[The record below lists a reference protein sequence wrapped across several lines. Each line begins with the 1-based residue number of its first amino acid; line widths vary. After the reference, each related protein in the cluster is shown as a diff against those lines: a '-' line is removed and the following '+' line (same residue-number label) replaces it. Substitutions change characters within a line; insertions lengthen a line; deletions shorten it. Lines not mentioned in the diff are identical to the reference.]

1 MAKKTNAARLLDA
14 HNIPYELIPYDAGEV
29 ELGAVHVAEQIGEP
43 IERVFK
49 TLVLRGDK
57 NGCFVCVVPGD
68 KEVDLKLA
76 AKVSGNKSQRFAR
89 THRLHPW
96 WLFAH
101 RHEKTFS
108 HLHTRHLPAVS
119 VHLRQCRYA
128 RFATAHCPRRLGA
141 GGRSRSLCVIL
152 IFFFADLT
160 KKV

>member
-76 AKVSGNKSQRFAR
+76 AKVSGNKSCSLIPVKDLLGLTGYIRGGCSPIGMKKHFPTYIHVTCRQFPFIYVSAGMRGLQLRIAPDDLVR
-89 THRLHPW
+89 AAEAEVCV
-96 WLFAH
+96 LF
-101 RHEKTFS
+101 
-108 HLHTRHLPAVS
+108 
-119 VHLRQCRYA
+119 
-128 RFATAHCPRRLGA
+128 
-141 GGRSRSLCVIL
+141 
-152 IFFFADLT
+152 
-160 KKV
+160 

>member
-14 HNIPYELIPYDAGEV
+14 HHIQYELIPYDAGEV

-76 AKVSGNKSQRFAR
+76 AKVSGNKSCSLIPIKDLLGLTGYIRGGCSPIGMKKHFPTYIHDTCRQFPFIYVSAGMRGLQLRIAPDDLVR
-89 THRLHPW
+89 AAEAEVCV
-96 WLFAH
+96 LF
-101 RHEKTFS
+101 
-108 HLHTRHLPAVS
+108 
-119 VHLRQCRYA
+119 
-128 RFATAHCPRRLGA
+128 
-141 GGRSRSLCVIL
+141 
-152 IFFFADLT
+152 
-160 KKV
+160 

>member
-68 KEVDLKLA
+68 KEIDLKLA
-76 AKVSGNKSQRFAR
+76 AKVSGNKSCALIPVKDLLGLTGYIRGGCSPVGMKKHFPTYIHDTCRQFPFIYVSAGMRGLQLRIAPDDLVR
-89 THRLHPW
+89 AAEAEVCV
-96 WLFAH
+96 LF
-101 RHEKTFS
+101 
-108 HLHTRHLPAVS
+108 
-119 VHLRQCRYA
+119 
-128 RFATAHCPRRLGA
+128 
-141 GGRSRSLCVIL
+141 
-152 IFFFADLT
+152 
-160 KKV
+160 

>member
-76 AKVSGNKSQRFAR
+76 TKVSANKSC
-89 THRLHPW
+89 
-96 WLFAH
+96 WLIPVKDLLELTGYIRGGCSPIGMKKHFPTYIH
-101 RHEKTFS
+101 DTCRQF
-108 HLHTRHLPAVS
+108 PFIYVS
-119 VHLRQCRYA
+119 AGMRGLQLRIAPDDLVRA
-128 RFATAHCPRRLGA
+128 AEAEV
-141 GGRSRSLCVIL
+141 CVL
-152 IFFFADLT
+152 F
-160 KKV
+160 

>member
-68 KEVDLKLA
+68 KEEVDLKLA
-76 AKVSGNKSQRFAR
+76 AKVSGNKSCALIPVKDLLGLTGYIRGGCSPIGMKKHFPTYIHDTCRQFPFIYVSAGMRGLQLRIAPDDLVR
-89 THRLHPW
+89 AAEAEVCV
-96 WLFAH
+96 LF
-101 RHEKTFS
+101 
-108 HLHTRHLPAVS
+108 
-119 VHLRQCRYA
+119 
-128 RFATAHCPRRLGA
+128 
-141 GGRSRSLCVIL
+141 
-152 IFFFADLT
+152 
-160 KKV
+160 

>member
-76 AKVSGNKSQRFAR
+76 AKVSGNKSCALIPVKDLLGLTGYIRGGCPPIGMKKHFPTYIHDTCRQFPFIYVSAGMRGLQLRIAPDDLVR
-89 THRLHPW
+89 AAEAEVCV
-96 WLFAH
+96 LF
-101 RHEKTFS
+101 
-108 HLHTRHLPAVS
+108 
-119 VHLRQCRYA
+119 
-128 RFATAHCPRRLGA
+128 
-141 GGRSRSLCVIL
+141 
-152 IFFFADLT
+152 
-160 KKV
+160 

>member
-14 HNIPYELIPYDAGEV
+14 HNIPYELITYDAGEV

-76 AKVSGNKSQRFAR
+76 AKVSGNKSCALIPVKDLLGLTGYIRGGCSPIGMKKHFPTYIHDTCRQFPFIYVSAGMRGLQLRIAPDDLVR
-89 THRLHPW
+89 AAEAEVCV
-96 WLFAH
+96 LF
-101 RHEKTFS
+101 
-108 HLHTRHLPAVS
+108 
-119 VHLRQCRYA
+119 
-128 RFATAHCPRRLGA
+128 
-141 GGRSRSLCVIL
+141 
-152 IFFFADLT
+152 
-160 KKV
+160 